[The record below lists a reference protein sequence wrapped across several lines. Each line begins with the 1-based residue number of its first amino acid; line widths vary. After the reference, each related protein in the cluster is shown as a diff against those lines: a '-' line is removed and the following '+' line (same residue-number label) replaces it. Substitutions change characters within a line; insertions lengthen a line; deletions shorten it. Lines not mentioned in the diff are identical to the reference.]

1 MLINASF
8 QLMSLVDLPKVV
20 MRYFQMFA
28 SYAVKEPYP
37 SIASLGLSHS
47 TVFLT
52 ALYNPALTVGSLHIS
67 SIAHC
72 LGNQFTEFFIQQRQ
86 CCCAC
91 NPWHSL
97 DNWLTHS
104 RVGAGMDCAD
114 KPDRGPTGCHHLA
127 CDVST
132 ITPRKQQL
140 KGSVA

>member
-37 SIASLGLSHS
+37 YPSIASLGPSRS

-72 LGNQFTEFFIQQRQ
+72 LGNQFTEFF
-86 CCCAC
+86 
-91 NPWHSL
+91 
-97 DNWLTHS
+97 
-104 RVGAGMDCAD
+104 V
-114 KPDRGPTGCHHLA
+114 
-127 CDVST
+127 
-132 ITPRKQQL
+132 
-140 KGSVA
+140 